1 MTHLKT
7 IIGADKRFKEAMSAL
22 EKAKNIEDPD
32 KRSETINKANRL
44 IASAVYDKAS
54 IYDVIA
60 FQLINAADL
69 MLKES
74 AHLIH
79 TVEPTAK
86 YKDKFNLSNA
96 KKALEKIRKDFETE
110 SIKIN
115 EEYFKHGYTA
125 NSDMNVFDAIDQNS
139 RLALCFI
146 MLCYNSISQS
156 PKNANE
162 IELFLRNHEGDDPI
176 FSIEEI
182 ESFKGNF

>member
-22 EKAKNIEDPD
+22 EKSKSIEDPKQREEAID
-32 KRSETINKANRL
+32 KANRL
-44 IASAVYDKAS
+44 IVSVVYDKAS
-54 IYDVIA
+54 IYDTIA

-79 TVEPTAK
+79 TVEPNSR

-96 KKALEKIRKDFETE
+96 KKALNKIRKDFETE

-115 EEYFKHGYTA
+115 EDYFKHGYCA

-139 RLALCFI
+139 RLVLCFL

-156 PKNANE
+156 PKNANL
-162 IELFLRNHEGDDPI
+162 IEAYLRRTKGDDPI
-176 FSIEEI
+176 FSIEEV